1 MKKVLFLLAA
11 MLLPMMASAFDF
23 QAVAPSGQTLY
34 FDTVPG
40 GVSVVRPNSGVGY
53 VGAWNGFEKPIGDL
67 AIPSQIT
74 WQGVTY
80 PVVSIEPAAFYYC
93 ADLTSIIIGHG
104 INTIANNAFNGCAS
118 VDSVLIPASVVSVGN
133 QAFAGCLSL
142 SSVCILATT
151 PPITASGAFFNVSLE
166 ACTLYVPCESD
177 SIYSVSVPWSG
188 FGSVVAMPCAVT
200 VNTAVNDIE
209 RGSVTGAGTYPFG
222 TWVTLT
228 ATPTDGYAFIC
239 WNDGNA
245 QNPRT
250 MEATADITLTAMFFP
265 LVHDTIVIT
274 PTFYRLQVLSDNES
288 LGLGVGS
295 ATLPEGTMAE
305 ICALPLEGGHFA
317 GWSDGGSSNPRQVSV
332 TSDMTLTALFDRVG
346 MPSPGALE
354 WSVNTKGQTI
364 EVRCPESTN
373 VAVYDMG
380 GRIMASAIATAAP
393 LFFTLPAK
401 GTYVVSVDGVG
412 GRKVVVE

>member
-40 GVSVVRPNSGVGY
+40 GVSVVYPHVGNIST
-53 VGAWNGFEKPIGDL
+53 AWNGFDKPTGVL
-67 AIPSQIT
+67 MIPGVIN
-74 WQGVTY
+74 WQGVNY
-80 PVVSIEPAAFYYC
+80 PVTSIGPGAFYGC
-93 ADLTSIIIGHG
+93 EGLTSVIISHG
-104 INTIANNAFNGCAS
+104 ITSLGNSAFNGCTALDTVS
-118 VDSVLIPASVVSVGN
+118 IPASVTSIGS
-133 QAFAGCLSL
+133 QAFAGCSSL
-142 SSVCILATT
+142 SSVCIHATT
-151 PPITASGAFFNVSLE
+151 PPTTASGAFYNTTLVS
-166 ACTLYVPCESD
+166 CVLYVPCESD
-177 SIYSVSVPWSG
+177 SVYSATVPWSG

-346 MPSPGALE
+346 IPSPGALE

-364 EVRCPESTN
+364 EVRCPEGTN

-401 GTYVVSVDGVG
+401 GTYVVSVDGTE
-412 GRKVVVE
+412 GRKVVVD

>member
-40 GVSVVRPNSGVGY
+40 GVSVVYPHVGDY
-53 VGAWNGFEKPIGDL
+53 YSAWDGFDKPVGEL
-67 AIPSQIT
+67 TIPSQVT

-80 PVVSIEPAAFYYC
+80 PVVSIGPATFWNCTGITRVSINHGVTALGNSAF
-93 ADLTSIIIGHG
+93 S
-104 INTIANNAFNGCAS
+104 GCSAL
-118 VDSVLIPASVVSVGN
+118 DSVSIPASMFSIGSQSFGGCTSLTSVSIY
-133 QAFAGCLSL
+133 AAY
-142 SSVCILATT
+142 
-151 PPITASGAFFNVSLE
+151 PPVTASGAFFNVSLE

-346 MPSPGALE
+346 IPSPGALE

-364 EVRCPESTN
+364 EVRCPEGTN

-401 GTYVVSVDGVG
+401 GTYVVSVDGTE
-412 GRKVVVE
+412 GRKVVVD